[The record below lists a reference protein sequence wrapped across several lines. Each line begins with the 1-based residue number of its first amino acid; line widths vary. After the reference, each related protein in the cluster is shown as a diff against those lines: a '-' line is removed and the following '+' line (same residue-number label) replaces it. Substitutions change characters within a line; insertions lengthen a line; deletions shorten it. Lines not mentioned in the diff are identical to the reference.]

1 MVSQTLEYRA
11 DFGDLLS
18 IIVLDRIFVVG
29 SVFSGPMALA
39 IDLDPIA
46 WAAPSILA
54 SAAKLLSHPT
64 PQSASRRSG
73 YYLIAPVTAEPGC
86 EAVSTCL
93 LCGRPRDT
101 LF

>member
-39 IDLDPIA
+39 IDLD
-46 WAAPSILA
+46 
-54 SAAKLLSHPT
+54 
-64 PQSASRRSG
+64 
-73 YYLIAPVTAEPGC
+73 
-86 EAVSTCL
+86 
-93 LCGRPRDT
+93 
-101 LF
+101 